1 MQNYW
6 LGQADSHLSWPQ
18 LFLLPRVISIKK
30 PRWRYI
36 RQISF
41 FYPSGT
47 FTRFKRFVPIL
58 KNLFSYLCCKSLNP
72 CRLKNKMVFLHQ
84 VLDENWTHI
93 FFFIQIIFK
102 YEDSLYKS
110 RITKR
115 IKKFWEF
122 KLYSADPS
130 TKLHSFKFKKK
141 SWEMSLFWNPETAK
155 ERTSIV
161 CWKMFWQQHKKIT
174 RPRKYSFIIY
184 LQFKIAPISQRIVLM
199 PPMIE

>member
-1 MQNYW
+1 M
-6 LGQADSHLSWPQ
+6 GQADSHLSWQ
-18 LFLLPRVISIKK
+18 HLFLLPRVISIKK

-41 FYPSGT
+41 FSPSGT
-47 FTRFKRFVPIL
+47 FTRFKRSVPIL

-122 KLYSADPS
+122 KLYKA
-130 TKLHSFKFKKK
+130 SFIQILKK

-161 CWKMFWQQHKKIT
+161 CSKLFWQQHKKNH
-174 RPRKYSFIIY
+174 
-184 LQFKIAPISQRIVLM
+184 
-199 PPMIE
+199 PP